1 MRTTQDVNV
10 RLIDF
15 PNTKEKEMITENAD
29 GSFTIF
35 LNARFSRDTLIAAYH
50 HAVWHI
56 DHADFCRQNV
66 QDVETEAHQL

>member
-1 MRTTQDVNV
+1 MMTTQDINV
-10 RLIDF
+10 QLIDF
-15 PNTKEKEMITENAD
+15 PNTKAKEMITENVD

-56 DHADFCRQNV
+56 DHADFTGQDV
-66 QDVETEAHQL
+66 QDIEMEAHQF